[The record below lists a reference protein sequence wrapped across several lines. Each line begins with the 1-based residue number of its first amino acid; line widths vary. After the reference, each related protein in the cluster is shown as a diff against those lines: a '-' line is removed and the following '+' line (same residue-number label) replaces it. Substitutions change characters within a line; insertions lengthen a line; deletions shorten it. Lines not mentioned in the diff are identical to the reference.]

1 MGAIVILDLGG
12 RYRRRGDL
20 QKSRRRHREVDEL
33 DHDKISV
40 CDGRKLGK
48 PFLPGIAHMFDAGN
62 YSFIDILRSDAIGCA
77 LRRQPDETILD
88 AILRLIDDIY
98 EAGAHPEQWVNA
110 LCRLADVTGGI
121 DATMGGQTA
130 AQVPLLVTART
141 EPDNVRR
148 YAEHYHSR
156 NAMQLALHAV
166 PVGHPV
172 VDRAVIDIETFRAG
186 AFYNEWCKPQRYLHG
201 AAINLATSQGWSSTL
216 MISGP
221 RDFDNDAIQVLT
233 AMTPHLIRAFQL
245 NQLLHETQAMGM
257 GAFAALEYLDRGAL
271 LVGAGGKVRPAN
283 SVAEAILAD
292 GDGLIL
298 RDGQLSCADSN
309 ETAALLRLVGQCAR
323 GVALR
328 DEGTMQI
335 RRRAGRSPLTVQCVP
350 FPTGDWWPGFSQ
362 QWAMIF
368 VTDPDARMIQAT
380 ERRRQRYGLTK
391 AEAHIAWE
399 IVRGGGRKTAAEKRG
414 ISVATARSQLTS
426 IFDKTGVR
434 RQSELVRLLM
444 DD

>member
-1 MGAIVILDLGG
+1 ML
-12 RYRRRGDL
+12 
-20 QKSRRRHREVDEL
+20 EL
-33 DHDKISV
+33 LNS
-40 CDGRKLGK
+40 
-48 PFLPGIAHMFDAGN
+48 
-62 YSFIDILRSDAIGCA
+62 
-77 LRRQPDETILD
+77 ETILD
-88 AILRLIDDIY
+88 AILGLIDDIY
-98 EAGAHPEQWVNA
+98 EAGAHPERWAHA

-141 EPDNVRR
+141 DPDSVRL

-166 PVGHPV
+166 PVGRPV
-172 VDRAVIDIETFRAG
+172 VDRAVIDIETFHAS
-186 AFYNEWCKPQRYLHG
+186 AFYNEWCRPQHYLHG
-201 AAINLATSQGWSSTL
+201 AAINLATSQGWSATL
-216 MISGP
+216 MVSG
-221 RDFDNDAIQVLT
+221 RQDYGHDAMHILT
-233 AMTPHLIRAFQL
+233 AVAPHLIRAFQL
-245 NQLLHETQAMGM
+245 NQLLHETRTMGM

-283 SVAEAILAD
+283 GIAEAILAE
-292 GDGLIL
+292 GDGLML
-298 RDGQLSCADSN
+298 RDGQLSCANAN
-309 ETAALLRLVGQCAR
+309 ETAALQRLVAQCVR
-323 GVALR
+323 GIAVR

-335 RRRAGRSPLTVQCVP
+335 GRSEGRSPLTLQCVP
-350 FPTGDWWPGFSQ
+350 FPTSNWWPGFSQ

-380 ERRRQRYGLTK
+380 ERLRQRYGLTR
-391 AEAHIAWE
+391 AEARLAWE